1 MNVLKPVSTI
11 MAKQLIT
18 VDPSDRLR
26 DVKEIFDKNNIH
38 HIPVVRYK
46 NIVGIVSKT
55 DFDKFLHGSPKGSD
69 NGDSLIENTRLDTW
83 KVRDI
88 MTDKLAKVDSKEPI
102 RTALDLFRL
111 NRFHALPVVDD
122 EVLVGIITTFDII
135 DALADEPVKLEDYK
149 TAKA

>member
-1 MNVLKPVSTI
+1 

-18 VDPSDRLR
+18 VDPADKLL
-26 DVKEIFDKNNIH
+26 DVKEIFDKHNIH

-46 NIVGIVSKT
+46 NIIGIISKT
-55 DFDKFLHGSPKGSD
+55 DFDKFLHRMPKGSD
-69 NGDSLIENTRLDTW
+69 VGDALIQNTRLETW

-88 MTDKLAKVDSKEPI
+88 MTEGLAKVDSKEPI

-111 NRFHALPVVDD
+111 NRFHALPVVDN
-122 EVLVGIITTFDII
+122 EELVGMVTTFDII
-135 DALADEPVKLEDYK
+135 DAIAGEPVKLEDYK

>member
-26 DVKEIFDKNNIH
+26 DVKEIFDKHNIH

-46 NIVGIVSKT
+46 NIVGIISKN
-55 DFDKFLHGSPKGSD
+55 DFDRFLHNSPKGSD
-69 NGDSLIENTRLDTW
+69 NGDKLIENTRLDTW

-122 EVLVGIITTFDII
+122 EELVGMVTTFDII
-135 DALADEPVKLEDYK
+135 DAIAEEPVKLEDYK
-149 TAKA
+149 TAKS